1 MPSSAI
7 ISAHGSTPALTES
20 AHVAARRLK
29 LSDADTEVLV
39 DRKAREDAHF
49 GHVGHATAD
58 SFVGAPG
65 RDVVGVE
72 VDGTTPGGAPHDLAA
87 PGRQLGADLL
97 RPARHFPPRPAIYFL
112 GLIALGLFTRPAAF
126 LASGEMAFAYFT
138 VHFPHGFW
146 PINNHGEDS
155 VMFCFA
161 FLLLVFTGGGPYALE
176 ARRSGSQRRI
186 RLRR

>member
-1 MPSSAI
+1 MAQNLEARLNAYRPVALSVFRVMFGLLFLSHGLSSVI
-7 ISAHGSTPALTES
+7 GWPAAGHT
-20 AHVAARRLK
+20 AHVGSWPEFYAGWIELI
-29 LSDADTEVLV
+29 T
-39 DRKAREDAHF
+39 
-49 GHVGHATAD
+49 
-58 SFVGAPG
+58 GA
-65 RDVVGVE
+65 
-72 VDGTTPGGAPHDLAA
+72 
-87 PGRQLGADLL
+87 
-97 RPARHFPPRPAIYFL
+97 
-112 GLIALGLFTRPAAF
+112 LIALGLFTRPAAF

-176 ARRSGSQRRI
+176 ARRSGSRRRI